1 MHVLIAYYS
10 WQGHTAKVAQALA
23 GQLGAEMVRIEPVA
37 ESGMFVKAMKA
48 ILGMKSDIRPCRVD
62 LAGMDHL
69 VIASPVWAH
78 KVPPYVNEYLSRV
91 TGGSG
96 KPFSVLVEMGGSGAE
111 SAIGVIRRA
120 LEKKGMRFVASAFT
134 REEQVNNGTFGDRI
148 TILAEAIRKGGTSQV
163 GGR

>member
-10 WQGHTAKVAQALA
+10 WQGHTAKIAQALA

-48 ILGMKSDIRPCRVD
+48 ILGRKSDIRPCRVD
-62 LAGMDHL
+62 LAGVDHL

-134 REEQVNNGTFGDRI
+134 LEEQVNNGMFGDRI
-148 TILAEAIRKGGTSQV
+148 TALAEAIRKGGTSQA